1 MDATAEMKKAIADRK
16 ASLAASLKVLDAA
29 VKESQENRHR
39 RMAEQRPA
47 E

>member
-1 MDATAEMKKAIADRK
+1 MDATNELKKVIADRK

-29 VKESQENRHR
+29 VKESRTTRQK
-39 RMAEQRPA
+39 RMAELRRT